1 MADFNNIKQ
10 QTRNVIYDNENGG
23 ITSSALRQLI
33 LDIIDE
39 INDKKADKASP
50 DQTIYN
56 TPVISEC
63 SYKYGT
69 ISGNGGTIS
78 KSDFEVSYSQSWTK
92 NGEEQ
97 TPITS
102 GGSVTI
108 SLSQSSGFGNSV
120 NIQPNTTGNTRQ
132 VNIYIK
138 VTLNG
143 KISAPQL
150 VQVQQDVIHTD
161 KLIYAEIPITD
172 ADLDDILANT
182 KDMSYYVT
190 SQAIQNNISDT
201 INGYII
207 DDNNPSTANDE
218 YQLNTQ
224 EHGIFLSVFLLSN
237 TNHSVVQI
245 NPLTNQ
251 QEQIT
256 GEYPQKIYQNNN
268 YQYNGEQYKVLAV
281 IQLSNQNIS
290 LKIQI
295 KNS

>member
-1 MADFNNIKQ
+1 MADFSDIKQ
-10 QTRNVIYDNENGG
+10 QARNIIYDNENGG
-23 ITSSALRQLI
+23 ITAFALRQLI

-39 INDKKADKASP
+39 INDKKADKTSP
-50 DQTIYN
+50 DQIVYN
-56 TPVISEC
+56 APVINGY
-63 SYKYGT
+63 SYKHGT

-97 TPITS
+97 APITS
-102 GGSVTI
+102 GGSITI

-120 NIQPNTTGNTRQ
+120 TIQPNTSGSSRQ
-132 VNIYIK
+132 INVYVK

-143 KISAPQL
+143 KTSAPQL

-172 ADLDDILANT
+172 TDLDDILANT
-182 KDMSYYVT
+182 KDMSYYIT
-190 SQAIQNNISDT
+190 QQAIQNNISDT
-201 INGYII
+201 RNGYVI
-207 DDNNPSTANDE
+207 DDNNPSTTNDE

-237 TNHSVVQI
+237 VNHSVVQI

-256 GEYPQKIYQNNN
+256 GEYPQKTYQNNN